1 MKVKLFDL
9 LETIFKLQME
19 LARITTSTRY
29 PELKEERISVL
40 ATAMIHEAIELQR
53 LTNWKWWKK
62 PSKFDDT
69 RAKEEV
75 IDLWHFLVQTS
86 IELGMTPK
94 EILEQYLRKNQIN
107 KERQEKGY

>member
-1 MKVKLFDL
+1 MDV
-9 LETIFKLQME
+9 LETIFKLQIK
-19 LARITTSTRY
+19 LARITTTTRY

-62 PSKFDDT
+62 PSKFDDA

>member
-1 MKVKLFDL
+1 MDV
-9 LETIFKLQME
+9 LENIFKHQIE
-19 LARITTSTRY
+19 LARITTSNRY
-29 PELKEERISVL
+29 PEQKEERISAL

-62 PSKFDDT
+62 PTNFDDT

-86 IELGMTPK
+86 IELGMTPR

>member
-1 MKVKLFDL
+1 MDV
-9 LETIFKLQME
+9 LETIFKLQKE
-19 LARITTSTRY
+19 LARTTTSTRY
-29 PELKEERISVL
+29 PQVKEERISLL

-62 PSKFDDT
+62 PTKFDET

-94 EILEQYLRKNQIN
+94 EILDEYLRKNQIN

>member
-1 MKVKLFDL
+1 MDA
-9 LETIFKLQME
+9 LEIIFKLQKE
-19 LARITTSTRY
+19 LAQITTSTRY
-29 PELKEERISVL
+29 PPVKEERISLL
-40 ATAMIHEAIELQR
+40 ATAMVHESIELQR

-62 PSKFDDT
+62 PTKFNQT
-69 RAKEEV
+69 QAREEV

-94 EILEQYLRKNQIN
+94 QILDEYLKKNQIN

>member
-1 MKVKLFDL
+1 MDV
-9 LETIFKLQME
+9 LETIFKLQIE

-62 PSKFDDT
+62 PTKFDDT

-86 IELGMTPK
+86 IELGMTPE

>member
-1 MKVKLFDL
+1 MEMDV
-9 LETIFKLQME
+9 LETIFKLQNE

-29 PELKEERISVL
+29 PQVKEQRISLL
-40 ATAMIHEAIELQR
+40 ATAMVHEAIELQR

-62 PSKFDDT
+62 PTKFDQT
-69 RAKEEV
+69 QAREEV

-94 EILEQYLRKNQIN
+94 QILNEYLKKNQIN

>member
-1 MKVKLFDL
+1 
-9 LETIFKLQME
+9 
-19 LARITTSTRY
+19 
-29 PELKEERISVL
+29 
-40 ATAMIHEAIELQR
+40 MIHEAIELQQ

-62 PSKFDDT
+62 PIKFDDT

-86 IELGMTPK
+86 IELGMTPR

>member
-1 MKVKLFDL
+1 MDV
-9 LETIFKLQME
+9 LETIFKLQIE

-62 PSKFDDT
+62 PTKFDDT

-94 EILEQYLRKNQIN
+94 EILDVYMKKNKVN
-107 KERQEKGY
+107 KERQKEGY

>member
-1 MKVKLFDL
+1 MDA
-9 LETIFKLQME
+9 LEIIFKLQKE
-19 LARITTSTRY
+19 LAQITTSTRY
-29 PELKEERISVL
+29 PPVKEERISLL
-40 ATAMIHEAIELQR
+40 ATAMVHEAIELQR

-62 PSKFDDT
+62 PTKFNQT
-69 RAKEEV
+69 RAREEV

-94 EILEQYLRKNQIN
+94 EILDEYLKKNQIN

>member
-1 MKVKLFDL
+1 MDV
-9 LETIFKLQME
+9 LETIFKLQKE
-19 LARITTSTRY
+19 LARTTTSTRY
-29 PELKEERISVL
+29 PQVKEERISLL

-62 PSKFDDT
+62 PTNFDET

-94 EILEQYLRKNQIN
+94 EILDEYLRKNQIN

>member
-1 MKVKLFDL
+1 MDV

-62 PSKFDDT
+62 PTKFDDA

-86 IELGMTPK
+86 IELGMTPE
-94 EILEQYLRKNQIN
+94 EILEQYFRKNQIN

>member
-1 MKVKLFDL
+1 MDG
-9 LETIFKLQME
+9 LETIFKLQKE
-19 LARITTSTRY
+19 LAAITTSTRY
-29 PELKEERISVL
+29 PQAKEERISLL

-62 PSKFDDT
+62 PVKFDEAQA
-69 RAKEEV
+69 REEI
-75 IDLWHFLVQTS
+75 IDLWHFLVQVS

-94 EILEQYLRKNQIN
+94 GILDEYFRKNLIN

>member
-1 MKVKLFDL
+1 MDA
-9 LETIFKLQME
+9 LEIIFKLQKE
-19 LARITTSTRY
+19 LAQITTSTRY
-29 PELKEERISVL
+29 PPVKEERISLL
-40 ATAMIHEAIELQR
+40 ATAMVHEAIELQR

-62 PSKFDDT
+62 PTKFDQT
-69 RAKEEV
+69 RAREEV

-94 EILEQYLRKNQIN
+94 EILDEYLKKNQIN